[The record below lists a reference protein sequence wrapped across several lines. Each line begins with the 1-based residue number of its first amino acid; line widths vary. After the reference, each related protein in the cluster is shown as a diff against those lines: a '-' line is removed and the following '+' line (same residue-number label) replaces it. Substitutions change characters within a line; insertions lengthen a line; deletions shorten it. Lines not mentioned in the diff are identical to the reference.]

1 MAKPAVWTERVLL
14 ATGALLIAGWAA
26 VILEARAFGFRQE
39 RRLERLVASSSVGS
53 PSVGA
58 AKTAKRKAASHPAL
72 APQDL
77 VGRIEIPRLRLRAI
91 VAEGVSGRTL
101 RLAVGHL
108 PGTALPGDEGNVV
121 LAGHRDTFFRPLQD
135 VRPGDTVAVTT
146 PEGRFEYLVEDTH
159 VVEPTRTDLLEAA
172 AKPTLTL
179 VTCFPFHLIGNAPD
193 RFVVRARQVSSL
205 TASSSS
211 P

>member
-39 RRLERLVASSSVGS
+39 RRLERLVASSSAGS

-58 AKTAKRKAASHPAL
+58 AKTAKRKAASHSAL